1 MTRRRADTDAENKAL
16 RQQIKN
22 LLSRIYLNNKV
33 RFSSTSQK
41 GIKKNAAP
49 VQDKEIDKDEFD
61 GNNGIA
67 ISTVS
72 QAEPLSEEP
81 VENPKEFTR
90 IARV

>member
-1 MTRRRADTDAENKAL
+1 M
-16 RQQIKN
+16 
-22 LLSRIYLNNKV
+22 
-33 RFSSTSQK
+33 
-41 GIKKNAAP
+41 
-49 VQDKEIDKDEFD
+49 QDKEIDKDEFD

-90 IARV
+90 IVTV